1 MNKHNKDQ
9 KDWNKFKEEN
19 QQLADNEQ
27 VEEDNQIESDF
38 QEHNESTEAGALDH
52 PSYVALEEQLTL
64 AEQKAHENWE
74 KSVRALAELD
84 NVRRRM
90 EREVANAHKYGA
102 EKIISALLPIMD
114 SLEQALQLADKSG
127 DTAMHEGLELTM
139 KLFTDALQKF
149 DVTVL
154 DPMGEIFDPQQHEAM
169 AMQPAPDVAPN
180 TIIAVFQKGYKLSD
194 RVIRP
199 ARVVVAKNN

>member
-1 MNKHNKDQ
+1 MTKENDK
-9 KDWNKFKEEN
+9 KDWNKFKEEHDN
-19 QQLADNEQ
+19 QLDNEFMD
-27 VEEDNQIESDF
+27 EEENIEEASEE
-38 QEHNESTEAGALDH
+38 QNNEAALDH
-52 PSYVALEEQLTL
+52 PSYVELEEKLTL

-102 EKIISALLPIMD
+102 EKLISALLPIVD
-114 SLEQALQLADKSG
+114 SLEQALQLAEKS
-127 DTAMHEGLELTM
+127 DDAAMHEGLELTM
-139 KLFTDALQKF
+139 KLFIDALQKF
-149 DVTVL
+149 DVTQL
-154 DPMGEIFDPQQHEAM
+154 DPMGEPFDPQQHEAM
-169 AMQPAPDVAPN
+169 AMQVVPDAEPN
-180 TIIAVFQKGYKLSD
+180 TVVAVFQKGYKLSD